1 MFFAKIPRH
10 IRQNAITEGD
20 LECILTRNCEGTEQ
34 LHGILF
40 YIEERS
46 CLEAA
51 MSPVRIFFGYDLKRE
66 DHDRTDSCHAF

>member
-1 MFFAKIPRH
+1 MKM
-10 IRQNAITEGD
+10 N
-20 LECILTRNCEGTEQ
+20 RNCEGTEQ

-51 MSPVRIFFGYDLKRE
+51 MPPVRIFFGYDLKRE